1 MLTRGRAIMV
11 KNLGS
16 GIQRLKIYPL
26 FDRSVKWVLMVISR
40 WSEDLQFEG
49 KIWLYAGAQRRQAW
63 T

>member
-1 MLTRGRAIMV
+1 MLTREARNSNEKFGF
-11 KNLGS
+11 